1 MTGPAA
7 SGPALPSGLRAARL
21 ELKADIARG
30 AGGRSSLERYA
41 DRVDELIRRLVAE
54 APPGTG
60 PVSVAAI
67 GGYGRRHLCL
77 HSDLDILVLFRDA
90 IREPDEAFLRAVLH
104 PLWDAGVVVG
114 HQVRELKDFEHLER
128 DNPEF
133 LLALVDARP
142 VAGSRDVFDAWFNAF
157 HTASTHAFMLK
168 SLSALADERH
178 GAFNGTLYQLEPDV
192 KDAPGALRASN
203 LGRLPRVA
211 G

>member
-1 MTGPAA
+1 MVGRREAVVAGVVDCPWRPHVAPRAGNAPAMTGPAA
-7 SGPALPSGLRAARL
+7 SGPAVPSALGAARA

-77 HSDLDILVLFRDA
+77 HSDLDIFVLFRDA

-128 DNPEF
+128 DHGCKAYPR
-133 LLALVDARP
+133 AP
-142 VAGSRDVFDAWFNAF
+142 VVLRC
-157 HTASTHAFMLK
+157 ASCDGDGCPNCEAPMV
-168 SLSALADERH
+168 LSE
-178 GAFNGTLYQLEPDV
+178 
-192 KDAPGALRASN
+192 
-203 LGRLPRVA
+203 
-211 G
+211 